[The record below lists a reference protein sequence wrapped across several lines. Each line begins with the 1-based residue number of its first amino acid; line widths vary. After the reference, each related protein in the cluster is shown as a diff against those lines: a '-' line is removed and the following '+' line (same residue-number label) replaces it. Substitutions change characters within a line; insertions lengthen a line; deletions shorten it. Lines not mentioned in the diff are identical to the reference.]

1 MTGIPAGTATSPPDL
16 PALREQ
22 VRRHCGFDP
31 GALRAEARL
40 DEVGL
45 AGVALLRLVAGLE
58 ETYGVEFP
66 SDLVTAVDTVD
77 ELAWFLGVKIGQR
90 SPAAGSDDDG
100 GAGDMRVTMRG
111 DHAG

>member
-1 MTGIPAGTATSPPDL
+1 VTATSAGTAASPPDL
-16 PALREQ
+16 PSVRDQ

-31 GALRAEARL
+31 GLLRAESRL

-58 ETYGVEFP
+58 DTYGVEFP
-66 SDLVTAVDTVD
+66 PDLVTAVDTVD

-90 SPAAGSDDDG
+90 TTPAGKDDG
-100 GAGDMRVTMRG
+100 EG
-111 DHAG
+111 